1 MIKIYRKRLSL
12 ISLLSFVYLFAFAI
26 NGSTP
31 SESFSPLCSVDEDNI
46 VSNSDSTDY
55 LGKDKKATSKS
66 TSYSIFSN
74 YKPALGGV
82 PESMDYSQIYSFIDE
97 LAQMHVIEI
106 GSVVKPYGR
115 NQIASWL
122 VEAKNAYDVNP
133 QILSKRQAKELA
145 FFLNDFS
152 LERDTIPNGIV
163 NWTNHRTFSLALLQP
178 AFHYND
184 KNFACKINPIIGAD
198 ITANKK
204 GAILHRWWG
213 AEIRA
218 DIVNHISVWG
228 SIRDHSFFGDWLSK
242 EYYPGGSGAAA
253 LLSLPNYLNNLPGAE
268 YHRSKYGGDYAEV
281 NAGIKAYTKW
291 GSVAFLKDKI
301 SWGDTYHSSN
311 IISNHAPSFPM
322 VELKIHP
329 CSWFKL
335 DYIHGWLVSNI
346 IDSTNYYSQTNP
358 VDGKK
363 EILYRPA
370 KKYIAA
376 NMLTFTPIKYLDL
389 SIGSSVI
396 YGGKNPL
403 AAFSLPISFFNS
415 IDYQI
420 NAGAKVENENS
431 QIFFNIS
438 TRNLKYTH
446 FYVSFYCDEFKF
458 SRVKKSNPEHN
469 FFSYKVG
476 AQLSGWP
483 LKDINLTAEF
493 TRTNVANYQHPYNI
507 LSYRSNDY
515 LLGHYLGDNAQEI
528 YIRLGY
534 KPVRSLNLMVEYI
547 GATKYNQYIYSRS
560 SSIFMTKKP
569 FAEKIWS
576 NDEVKFTAIYE
587 VVNNAYATFEF
598 AWNNAQGYTPS
609 SDPIV
614 EEVRLNAQ
622 GYLNRFTPSFLQG
635 KNLTAKIGFSF
646 YF

>member
-1 MIKIYRKRLSL
+1 MKKF
-12 ISLLSFVYLFAFAI
+12 LLLVVSVCLATFAFADKGAQKAIATEDVLCNSNILDSAGLNLCVQPSSDTISVHQI
-26 NGSTP
+26 NS
-31 SESFSPLCSVDEDNI
+31 
-46 VSNSDSTDY
+46 
-55 LGKDKKATSKS
+55 SKHK
-66 TSYSIFSN
+66 IFSD

-97 LAQMHVIEI
+97 LAQMHIIEI

-122 VEAKNAYDVNP
+122 EEAKTVYDENP
-133 QILSKRQAKELA
+133 GKLSKRQYKELL
-145 FFLNDFS
+145 FFLNDYS
-152 LERDTIPNGIV
+152 LERDTIPTGIV
-163 NWTNHRTFSLALLQP
+163 NWTNHRSFSLALLQP

-184 KNFACKINPIIGAD
+184 KYFACKINPIIGAD
-198 ITANKK
+198 VTVNKK

-218 DIVNHISVWG
+218 DIVNHVSVWG
-228 SIRDHSFFGDWLSK
+228 SIRDHSFSGNWLSK
-242 EYYPGGSGAAA
+242 EYYPSGPGANA
-253 LLSLPNYLNNLPGAE
+253 LLSLPQYLNNLPGTE
-268 YHRSKYGGDYAEV
+268 YHRSSYGGDYAEV
-281 NAGIKAYTKW
+281 NAGIKAYTWW
-291 GSVAFLKDKI
+291 GSIALLKDKI
-301 SWGDTYHSSN
+301 SWGDTYNSSN

-322 VELKIHP
+322 IELKIHP

-346 IDSTNYYSQTNP
+346 IDSTNFYSQKNP
-358 VDGKK
+358 ISGKP

-370 KKYIAA
+370 KKFIAA

-396 YGGKNPL
+396 YGGRNLL

-415 IDYQI
+415 VDYQI

-446 FYVSFYCDEFKF
+446 FYASFYCDEFKF

-469 FFSYKVG
+469 FISYKVG

-483 LKDINLTAEF
+483 LKDMNLTAEF

-507 LSYRSNDY
+507 LTYSSNGY
-515 LLGHYLGDNAQEI
+515 CLGHYLGDNSQEI
-528 YIRLGY
+528 YLRLGY
-534 KPVRSLNLMVEYI
+534 KPVRSLNLMVEYTS
-547 GATKYNQYIYSRS
+547 ATKYNKYIYSRYEPS
-560 SSIFMTKKP
+560 TFIKQQP
-569 FAEKIWS
+569 FAEKTWT

-587 VVNNAYATFEF
+587 VVNNAYAIFEF
-598 AWNNAQGYTPS
+598 AWNNAKGYTPS
-609 SDPIV
+609 SEPVAD
-614 EEVRLNAQ
+614 ELRLDAQ
-622 GYLNRFTPSFLQG
+622 GYLNRYTPNFLQG
-635 KNLTAKIGFSF
+635 QNLTAKIGFSF

>member
-1 MIKIYRKRLSL
+1 MKKF
-12 ISLLSFVYLFAFAI
+12 LLLVVSVCLATFAFADKGVQKAI
-26 NGSTP
+26 AT
-31 SESFSPLCSVDEDNI
+31 ED
-46 VSNSDSTDY
+46 VLSNSNILDSVGSNHCVQPSSDTISVHQINS
-55 LGKDKKATSKS
+55 SKHK
-66 TSYSIFSN
+66 IFSD

-82 PESMDYSQIYSFIDE
+82 LESMDYSQIYSFIDE
-97 LAQMHVIEI
+97 LTQMHIIEI

-122 VEAKNAYDVNP
+122 EEAKTVYDENSGK
-133 QILSKRQAKELA
+133 LSKRQYKELL
-145 FFLNDFS
+145 FFLNDYS
-152 LERDTIPNGIV
+152 LERDTIPTGIV
-163 NWTNHRTFSLALLQP
+163 NWTNHRSFSLALLQP

-184 KNFACKINPIIGAD
+184 KYFACKINPIIGAD
-198 ITANKK
+198 VTVNKK

-218 DIVNHISVWG
+218 DIVNHVSVWG
-228 SIRDHSFFGDWLSK
+228 SIRDHSFSGNWLSK
-242 EYYPGGSGAAA
+242 EYYPSGPGANA
-253 LLSLPNYLNNLPGAE
+253 LLSLPQYLNNLPGAE
-268 YHRSKYGGDYAEV
+268 YHRSSYGGDYAEV
-281 NAGIKAYTKW
+281 NAGIKAYTWW
-291 GSVAFLKDKI
+291 GSIALLKDKI
-301 SWGDTYHSSN
+301 SWGDTYNSSN

-322 VELKIHP
+322 IELKIHP

-346 IDSTNYYSQTNP
+346 IDSTNFYSQKNP
-358 VDGKK
+358 ISGKP

-370 KKYIAA
+370 KKFIAA

-396 YGGKNPL
+396 YGGRNLL

-415 IDYQI
+415 VDYQI

-446 FYVSFYCDEFKF
+446 FYASFYCDEFKF

-483 LKDINLTAEF
+483 LKDMNLTAEF

-507 LSYRSNDY
+507 LTYSSNGY
-515 LLGHYLGDNAQEI
+515 CLGHYLGDNSQEI
-528 YIRLGY
+528 YLRLGY
-534 KPVRSLNLMVEYI
+534 KPVRSLNLMVEYTS
-547 GATKYNQYIYSRS
+547 ATKYNKYIYSRYEPS
-560 SSIFMTKKP
+560 TFIKQQP
-569 FAEKIWS
+569 FAEKTWT

-587 VVNNAYATFEF
+587 VVNNAYAIFEF
-598 AWNNAQGYTPS
+598 AWNNAKGYTPS
-609 SDPIV
+609 SEPVAD
-614 EEVRLNAQ
+614 ELRLDAQ
-622 GYLNRFTPSFLQG
+622 GYLNRYTPSFLQG
-635 KNLTAKIGFSF
+635 QNLTAKIGFSF
-646 YF
+646 YY

>member
-1 MIKIYRKRLSL
+1 MKKF
-12 ISLLSFVYLFAFAI
+12 LLLVVSVCLATFAFADKGAQKAIATEDVLFNSNILDSAGLNLCVQPSSDTISVHQI
-26 NGSTP
+26 NS
-31 SESFSPLCSVDEDNI
+31 
-46 VSNSDSTDY
+46 
-55 LGKDKKATSKS
+55 SKHK
-66 TSYSIFSN
+66 IFSD

-97 LAQMHVIEI
+97 LAQMHIIEI

-122 VEAKNAYDVNP
+122 EEAKTVYDENSGK
-133 QILSKRQAKELA
+133 LSKRQYKELL
-145 FFLNDFS
+145 FFLNDYS
-152 LERDTIPNGIV
+152 LERDTIPTGIV
-163 NWTNHRTFSLALLQP
+163 NWTNHRSFSLALLQP

-184 KNFACKINPIIGAD
+184 KLFACKINPIIGAD
-198 ITANKK
+198 VTANKK

-218 DIVNHISVWG
+218 DIVNHVSVWG
-228 SIRDHSFFGDWLSK
+228 SIRDHSFSGNWLSK
-242 EYYPGGSGAAA
+242 EYYPSGPGANA
-253 LLSLPNYLNNLPGAE
+253 LLSLPQYLNNLPGAE
-268 YHRSKYGGDYAEV
+268 YHRSSYGGDYAEV
-281 NAGIKAYTKW
+281 NAGIKAYTWW
-291 GSVAFLKDKI
+291 GSIALLKDKI
-301 SWGDTYHSSN
+301 SWGDTYNSSN

-322 VELKIHP
+322 IELKIHP

-346 IDSTNYYSQTNP
+346 IDSTNFYSQKNP
-358 VDGKK
+358 ISGKP

-370 KKYIAA
+370 KKFIAA

-396 YGGKNPL
+396 YGGRNLL

-415 IDYQI
+415 VDYQI
-420 NAGAKVENENS
+420 NAGSKVENENS

-446 FYVSFYCDEFKF
+446 FYASFYCDEFKF

-483 LKDINLTAEF
+483 LKDMNLTAEF

-507 LSYRSNDY
+507 LTYSSNGY
-515 LLGHYLGDNAQEI
+515 CLGHYLGDNSQEI
-528 YIRLGY
+528 YLRLGY
-534 KPVRSLNLMVEYI
+534 KPVRSLNLMVEYTS
-547 GATKYNQYIYSRS
+547 ATKYNKYIYSRYEPS
-560 SSIFMTKKP
+560 TFIKQQP
-569 FAEKIWS
+569 FAEKTWT

-587 VVNNAYATFEF
+587 VVNNAYAIFEF
-598 AWNNAQGYTPS
+598 SWNNAKGYTPS
-609 SDPIV
+609 SDPV
-614 EEVRLNAQ
+614 ADELRLDAQ
-622 GYLNRFTPSFLQG
+622 GYLNRYTPSFLQG
-635 KNLTAKIGFSF
+635 QNLTAKICFSF

>member
-1 MIKIYRKRLSL
+1 MKKFLLLVVSVGLATFVFADKGAQKAIATEDVLFNSNILDSAGL
-12 ISLLSFVYLFAFAI
+12 NLCVQPSSDTISVHQI
-26 NGSTP
+26 NS
-31 SESFSPLCSVDEDNI
+31 
-46 VSNSDSTDY
+46 
-55 LGKDKKATSKS
+55 SKHK
-66 TSYSIFSN
+66 IFSD

-97 LAQMHVIEI
+97 LAQMHIIEI

-184 KNFACKINPIIGAD
+184 KYFACKINPIIGAD
-198 ITANKK
+198 VTVNKK

-218 DIVNHISVWG
+218 DIVNHVSVWG
-228 SIRDHSFFGDWLSK
+228 SIRDHSFSGNWLSK
-242 EYYPGGSGAAA
+242 EYYPSGPGANA
-253 LLSLPNYLNNLPGAE
+253 LLSLPQYLNNLPGAE
-268 YHRSKYGGDYAEV
+268 YHRSSYGGDYAEV
-281 NAGIKAYTKW
+281 NAGIKAYTWW
-291 GSVAFLKDKI
+291 GSIALLKDKI
-301 SWGDTYHSSN
+301 SWGDTYNSSN

-322 VELKIHP
+322 IELKIHP

-346 IDSTNYYSQTNP
+346 IDSTNFYSQKNP
-358 VDGKK
+358 ISGKP

-370 KKYIAA
+370 KKFIAA

-396 YGGKNPL
+396 YGGRNLL

-415 IDYQI
+415 VDYQI

-446 FYVSFYCDEFKF
+446 FYASFYCDEFKF

-483 LKDINLTAEF
+483 LKDMNLTAEF

-507 LSYRSNDY
+507 LTYSSNGY
-515 LLGHYLGDNAQEI
+515 CLGHYLGDNSQEI
-528 YIRLGY
+528 YLRLGY
-534 KPVRSLNLMVEYI
+534 KPVRSLNLMVEYTS
-547 GATKYNQYIYSRS
+547 ATKYNKYIYSRYEPS
-560 SSIFMTKKP
+560 TFIKQQP
-569 FAEKIWS
+569 FAEKTWT

-587 VVNNAYATFEF
+587 VVNNAYAIFEF
-598 AWNNAQGYTPS
+598 AWNNAKGYTPS
-609 SDPIV
+609 SEPVAD
-614 EEVRLNAQ
+614 ELRLDAQ
-622 GYLNRFTPSFLQG
+622 GYLNRYTPSFLQG
-635 KNLTAKIGFSF
+635 QNLTAKIGFSF
-646 YF
+646 YY

>member
-1 MIKIYRKRLSL
+1 MKKFLLLVVSVCLATFVFADKGAQKAIATEDVLFNSNILDSAGL
-12 ISLLSFVYLFAFAI
+12 NLCVQPSSDTISVHQI
-26 NGSTP
+26 NS
-31 SESFSPLCSVDEDNI
+31 
-46 VSNSDSTDY
+46 
-55 LGKDKKATSKS
+55 SKHK
-66 TSYSIFSN
+66 IFSD

-97 LAQMHVIEI
+97 LTQMHIIEI

-122 VEAKNAYDVNP
+122 EEAKTVYDENP
-133 QILSKRQAKELA
+133 GKLSKRQYKELL
-145 FFLNDFS
+145 FFLNDYS
-152 LERDTIPNGIV
+152 LERDTIPTGIV
-163 NWTNHRTFSLALLQP
+163 NWTNHRSFSLALLQP

-184 KNFACKINPIIGAD
+184 KYFACKINPIIGAD
-198 ITANKK
+198 VTVNKK

-218 DIVNHISVWG
+218 DIVNHVSVWG
-228 SIRDHSFFGDWLSK
+228 SIRDHSFSGNWLSK
-242 EYYPGGSGAAA
+242 EYYPSGPGANA
-253 LLSLPNYLNNLPGAE
+253 LLSLPQYLNNLPGAE
-268 YHRSKYGGDYAEV
+268 YHRSSYGGDYAEV
-281 NAGIKAYTKW
+281 NAGIKAYTWW
-291 GSVAFLKDKI
+291 GSIALLKDKI
-301 SWGDTYHSSN
+301 SWGDTYNSSN

-322 VELKIHP
+322 IELKIHP

-346 IDSTNYYSQTNP
+346 IDSTNFYSQKNP
-358 VDGKK
+358 ISGKP

-370 KKYIAA
+370 KKFIAA

-396 YGGKNPL
+396 YGGRNLL

-415 IDYQI
+415 VDYQI

-431 QIFFNIS
+431 QIFLNIS

-446 FYVSFYCDEFKF
+446 FYASFYCDEFKF

-483 LKDINLTAEF
+483 LKDMNLTAEF

-507 LSYRSNDY
+507 LTYSSNGY
-515 LLGHYLGDNAQEI
+515 CLGHYLGDNSQEI
-528 YIRLGY
+528 YLRLGY
-534 KPVRSLNLMVEYI
+534 KPVRSLNLMVEYTS
-547 GATKYNQYIYSRS
+547 ATKYNKYIYSRYEPS
-560 SSIFMTKKP
+560 TFIKQQP
-569 FAEKIWS
+569 FAEKTWT

-587 VVNNAYATFEF
+587 VVNNAYAIFEF
-598 AWNNAQGYTPS
+598 AWNNAKGYTPS
-609 SDPIV
+609 SEPVAD
-614 EEVRLNAQ
+614 ELRLDAQ
-622 GYLNRFTPSFLQG
+622 GYLNRYTPSFLQG
-635 KNLTAKIGFSF
+635 QNLTAKIGFSF
-646 YF
+646 YY

>member
-1 MIKIYRKRLSL
+1 MKKF
-12 ISLLSFVYLFAFAI
+12 LLLVVSVGLATFVFADKGAQKAIATEDVLFNSNILDSAGLNLCVQPSSDTI
-26 NGSTP
+26 N
-31 SESFSPLCSVDEDNI
+31 VHQI
-46 VSNSDSTDY
+46 NS
-55 LGKDKKATSKS
+55 SKHK
-66 TSYSIFSN
+66 IFSD

-97 LAQMHVIEI
+97 LTQMHIIEI

-122 VEAKNAYDVNP
+122 EEAKTVYDENP
-133 QILSKRQAKELA
+133 GKLSKRQYKELL
-145 FFLNDFS
+145 FFLNDYS
-152 LERDTIPNGIV
+152 LERDTIPTGIV
-163 NWTNHRTFSLALLQP
+163 NWTNHRSFSLALLQP

-184 KNFACKINPIIGAD
+184 KYFACKINPIIGAD
-198 ITANKK
+198 VTINKK

-218 DIVNHISVWG
+218 DIVNHVSVWG
-228 SIRDHSFFGDWLSK
+228 SIRDHSFSGNWLSK
-242 EYYPGGSGAAA
+242 EYYPSGPGANA
-253 LLSLPNYLNNLPGAE
+253 LLSLPQYLNNLPGAE
-268 YHRSKYGGDYAEV
+268 YHRSSYGGDYAEV
-281 NAGIKAYTKW
+281 NAGIKAYTWW
-291 GSVAFLKDKI
+291 GSIALLKDKI
-301 SWGDTYHSSN
+301 SWGDTYNSSN

-322 VELKIHP
+322 IELKIHP

-346 IDSTNYYSQTNP
+346 IDSTNFYSQKNP
-358 VDGKK
+358 ISGKP

-370 KKYIAA
+370 KKFIAA

-396 YGGKNPL
+396 YGGRNLL

-415 IDYQI
+415 VDYQI

-446 FYVSFYCDEFKF
+446 FYASFYCDEFKF

-483 LKDINLTAEF
+483 LKDMNLTAEF

-507 LSYRSNDY
+507 LTYSSNGY
-515 LLGHYLGDNAQEI
+515 CLGHYLGDNSQEI
-528 YIRLGY
+528 YLRLGY
-534 KPVRSLNLMVEYI
+534 KPVRSLNLMVEYTS
-547 GATKYNQYIYSRS
+547 ATKYNKYIYSRYEPS
-560 SSIFMTKKP
+560 TFIKQQP
-569 FAEKIWS
+569 FAEKTWT

-587 VVNNAYATFEF
+587 VVNNAYAIFEF
-598 AWNNAQGYTPS
+598 AWNNAKGYTPS
-609 SDPIV
+609 SEPVAD
-614 EEVRLNAQ
+614 ELRLDAQ
-622 GYLNRFTPSFLQG
+622 GYLNRYTPNFLQG
-635 KNLTAKIGFSF
+635 QNLTAKIGFSF
-646 YF
+646 YY